1 MKKTIVL
8 LLLLACTISKLFA
21 QCSIGSLFDN
31 WIATGN
37 ARTCIGVKLTYYGP
51 ATSGVTWSVD
61 DPTIATVD
69 ANGGV
74 TGISAG
80 TTVLS
85 YSDLGGCATQIH
97 YDVITPSDITVSSN
111 SPVCEGATLTLTTNL
126 THVVSPSFEEF
137 KYYYVDPDNSVIE
150 AGPWPTAISTVTR
163 SIPSVV
169 IPSGGIY
176 TVLIRSQDNSYYSC
190 ATTSVA
196 IDPLPTVSA
205 ISGATSICAGGTL
218 SLTNTTPSGSWT
230 SSNTSVAT
238 INSSG
243 VVYGVISGTTTIS
256 YGVTN
261 TCGTTYV
268 TASVPVIGVPTVAGI
283 SGATSVCVGA
293 DITLAEAT
301 PGGAW
306 SSSNNTLATVN
317 STGVVHGL
325 AAGSPTISYAVT
337 NSCGTTT
344 VTYPITV
351 NPLPNAGVIAIGP
364 RILCRSTPTTF
375 TSSGDAG
382 GSWSISS
389 GTWATINS
397 STGVVTGVTSSNT
410 LPHTATITYTV
421 TSPHGC
427 GSAYNTLFIRIKGKP
442 ALTITPISS
451 LNICTGDIRT
461 LTSSTAGGT
470 FEWSTSANT
479 SIATVSTTVATVTG
493 VSVGTGSTISYAMSD
508 TNYCTSNSFTYNVVA
523 RPVLTIG
530 GSTTI
535 STSGGPGCAPNSVVW
550 TVTGGSGGSTYS
562 WTSSGT
568 AVSTVACTTCVGS
581 TSNTITA
588 VGTSSPSETY
598 TVAITAASYC
608 SIPPVASKTIYV
620 VACKPGITE
629 PEIENVESI
638 DKIKVYPNPNA
649 GSFTLEI
656 PTNFDAASITIA
668 DITGKIIYAKVTE
681 KDKLD
686 FDLCNFAR
694 GMYIISVMAGDKKY
708 REKVLLE

>member
-1 MKKTIVL
+1 MSKKIILFLLFYIISIGAKAQCGITGTTTVCVGTTETLTGATCTGGTYSWSSTNPTVATLDAGGVL
-8 LLLLACTISKLFA
+8 TALSAGTSTISYSDGTPGGTSTTLVTVNSLPSVVA
-21 QCSIGSLFDN
+21 SGRTSICNSTSTSISASGAVSYSWSPNDGLSSITSPN
-31 WIATGN
+31 PTASPNT
-37 ARTCIGVKLTYYGP
+37 TTTYTVIGT
-51 ATSGVTWSVD
+51 
-61 DPTIATVD
+61 D
-69 ANGGV
+69 ANG
-74 TGISAG
+74 
-80 TTVLS
+80 
-85 YSDLGGCATQIH
+85 C
-97 YDVITPSDITVSSN
+97 
-111 SPVCEGATLTLTTNL
+111 TNI
-126 THVVSPSFEEF
+126 
-137 KYYYVDPDNSVIE
+137 D
-150 AGPWPTAISTVTR
+150 TVTVNVDDT
-163 SIPSVV
+163 VV
-169 IPSGGIY
+169 LNILLGNLLFPNPNVCVGSTLAPGTMHPPTGGIW
-176 TVLIRSQDNSYYSC
+176 S
-190 ATTSVA
+190 
-196 IDPLPTVSA
+196 
-205 ISGATSICAGGTL
+205 
-218 SLTNTTPSGSWT
+218 

-238 INSSG
+238 VSSTG
-243 VVYGVISGTTTIS
+243 TVYGTTAGTTTIS
-256 YGVTN
+256 WTYTNACNTVGYGFLFT
-261 TCGTTYV
+261 
-268 TASVPVIGVPTVAGI
+268 IGSPTVAAI
-283 SGATSVCVGA
+283 SGASSVCAGS
-293 DITLAEAT
+293 DITLADAT
-301 PGGAW
+301 PGGTW
-306 SSSNNTLATVN
+306 SSSDNTLATVN

-620 VACKPGITE
+620 VACKSGITE
-629 PEIENVESI
+629 PEIENVAPI
-638 DKIKVYPNPNA
+638 DKIKVYPNPNN
-649 GSFTLEI
+649 GLFTLEL
-656 PTNFDAASITIA
+656 PTSFDATAISIA
-668 DITGKIIYAKVTE
+668 DITGKIIYAKITQ

-686 FDLCNFAR
+686 FDLCGYPH
-694 GMYIISVMAGDKKY
+694 GMYIISVTAGDKKY
-708 REKVLLE
+708 REKLLLE